1 MIRVLVAKSKVNKHI
16 TPHSFRRSF
25 ATFHSRN
32 KVPMKNIQQLMGH
45 ASIMTT
51 RMYILM
57 DDESSM
63 EFPTPYFKFLTKKKE
78 IKNSKKLKDITNY

>member
-1 MIRVLVAKSKVNKHI
+1 
-16 TPHSFRRSF
+16 
-25 ATFHSRN
+25 
-32 KVPMKNIQQLMGH
+32 MGH

-57 DDESSM
+57 DEESSM

-78 IKNSKKLKDITNY
+78 IKNNKKLKDITNY